1 MLRPNNRPPMN
12 TAITMAKDTASTDTK
27 AMKITG
33 QKDMALKVMAKKMNL
48 KLRKKTGES
57 QLSSCQSLQVLKPV
71 KSKLSEWTP

>member
-12 TAITMAKDTASTDTK
+12 TAITMAKDT
-27 AMKITG
+27 
-33 QKDMALKVMAKKMNL
+33 ALKVMAKKMNL

-57 QLSSCQSLQVLKPV
+57 QLSSCQSLQVLKPA